1 MFVYQRVISIGKVW
15 KSGVDFWGALFS
27 GKPPSWVYHKFSVNP
42 NQPWGGPRARKNLWS
57 CLGFLSAPKTRTELK
72 RWNPTLPDAISYF
85 QLENVLQL
93 QKPLERSSHHQHSK
107 WPCDFFGFSPCCDAW
122 CRSTVPK
129 YRFEKDVFKGA
140 GGQTSARRKPCGDG
154 NKIPAIYACYVWG
167 WF

>member
-1 MFVYQRVISIGKVW
+1 MEKWCGFLGCPIFRQSHHGFTINFRWIPTS
-15 KSGVDFWGALFS
+15 
-27 GKPPSWVYHKFSVNP
+27 PSV
-42 NQPWGGPRARKNLWS
+42 RARERICGQ

-72 RWNPTLPDAISYF
+72 RWNPTLPDAISYY